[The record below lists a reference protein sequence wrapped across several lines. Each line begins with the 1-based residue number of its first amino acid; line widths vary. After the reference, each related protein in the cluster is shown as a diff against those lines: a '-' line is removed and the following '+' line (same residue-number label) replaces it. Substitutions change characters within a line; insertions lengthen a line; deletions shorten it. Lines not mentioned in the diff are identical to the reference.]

1 VRWDAFYFSIRS
13 MQRVTFF
20 AAACAALLLSTPSF
34 AQTDAKTAMERGS
47 EAMRSGS
54 YRDAV
59 QRYQMAYELA
69 DDPAIAAEALYWKA
83 FALHRLG
90 GDADLEE
97 ALSTLE
103 TAREEYPDHLPS
115 DLEGL
120 EIRINGALAKR
131 GKASSAEKVQR
142 AAEGDRSMEEKM
154 AALNALLQMDAER
167 AVPILRKVLQR
178 TDSENEELRKHAL
191 FLLAQH
197 SGQESTD
204 LLLGAARQDPSTEV
218 RKTAVFWLSQSDNP
232 ESVRLLEEVLR
243 NDPNPEIRKSALFA
257 ISQTGDAK
265 ARETLRAVAT
275 DKAQS
280 TEVRAEAIFWIGQT
294 EGNNVELLSSFFR
307 DLSDRELQD
316 KVIFSMSQQSGP
328 QAATWLMNVA
338 KDPSVDI
345 ELRKSALFWFGQRE
359 ELDIADLRQLF
370 QSSNEME
377 LKEQIIF
384 VAAQNEKEGGVDFM
398 LELLRTSKEP
408 EIREKALFWLGQ
420 SSDPRALDAIEEIIN
435 R

>member
-1 VRWDAFYFSIRS
+1 MSRSIRS
-13 MQRVTFF
+13 MLRIALF
-20 AAACAALLLSTPSF
+20 AGVCAVLLHSIPSF

-59 QRYQMAYELA
+59 DRYDTAYELA

-90 GDADLEE
+90 GDDDLEE

-103 TAREEYPDHLPS
+103 TAREDYPEHLPS

-142 AAEGDRSMEEKM
+142 AAEGDRSMDEKM

-178 TDSENEELRKHAL
+178 TDDGTEELRKHAL

-218 RKTAVFWLSQSDNP
+218 RKTAVFWLSQTDNP
-232 ESVRLLEEVLR
+232 EAVRLLEDVLR
-243 NDPNPEIRKSALFA
+243 NDPNLEIRKSALFA
-257 ISQTGDAK
+257 ISQTGDER
-265 ARETLRAVAT
+265 AREILRAVAT
-275 DKAQS
+275 DPGQS

-294 EGNNVELLSSFFR
+294 EGNNVELLSGFFR

-316 KVIFSMSQQSGP
+316 KVIFSMSQQDGP

-338 KDPSVDI
+338 KDRSVDI

-359 ELDIADLRQLF
+359 EVDITDLRELF
-370 QSSNEME
+370 QSSSEME

-384 VAAQNEKEGGVDFM
+384 VAAQNEEEAGVDFL

-408 EIREKALFWLGQ
+408 AVREKALFWLGQ
-420 SSDPRALDAIEEIIN
+420 SSDPRALQAIEEIID